1 MDGTLE
7 QAGERW
13 RLRFSRRLGHSPQ
26 KVWRAITE
34 PAHLETWFPGR
45 IVGEWVVGSK
55 LEFHGEFPTF
65 HGEVLAVED
74 GSVLEFRWG
83 PDTIR
88 LEISPRDTGCTLTLI
103 DTFDELGKAARDAAG
118 WHECLDR
125 LHDDLEGTTP
135 SAWGARWK
143 VVHPGYVEEFGPEA
157 SAIGPP
163 DAVEAGGGD
172 RG

>member
-1 MDGTLE
+1 VDGTLE

-13 RLRFSRRLGHSPQ
+13 RLRFSRQLGHSPQ

-34 PAHLETWFPGR
+34 PAHLATWFPGR
-45 IVGEWVVGSK
+45 IVGEWRVGSK

-65 HGEVLAVED
+65 HGEVLAVDD

-88 LEISPRDTGCTLTLI
+88 LEIVPRVDGCTLTLT

-118 WHECLDR
+118 WHECLDHLR
-125 LHDDLEGTTP
+125 DDLEGTTP
-135 SAWGARWK
+135 SAWGERWK
-143 VVHPGYVEEFGPEA
+143 VVHPAYVDEFGPEA
-157 SAIGPP
+157 SSIGPP
-163 DAVEAGGGD
+163 DPVQAD
-172 RG
+172 NRG

>member
-1 MDGTLE
+1 VNGVLE
-7 QAGERW
+7 QAGESW
-13 RLRFSRRLGHSPQ
+13 RLRFSRHLAHSPQ

-34 PAHLETWFPGR
+34 PEHLEAWFPGR
-45 IVGEWVVGSK
+45 IVGEWMMGSK
-55 LEFHGEFPTF
+55 LEFHGEYPTF
-65 HGEVLAVED
+65 EGEVLAIED
-74 GSVLEFRWG
+74 GSLLEFRWG

-88 LEISPRDTGCTLTLI
+88 LEIVPQGTGCTLTLT

-125 LHDDLEGTTP
+125 LEDDLEGTTP
-135 SAWGARWK
+135 VAWGARWK
-143 VVHPGYVEEFGPEA
+143 AVHAGYVEELGPEA

-163 DAVEAGGGD
+163 DPVDAGRGD

>member
-1 MDGTLE
+1 VDGVLE
-7 QAGERW
+7 QVGESW
-13 RLRFSRRLGHSPQ
+13 RLRFIRELRHPAP

-65 HGEVLAVED
+65 GGEVLEVED
-74 GSVLEFRWG
+74 GSALEFRWG

-88 LEISPRDTGCTLTLI
+88 LEIVPSGDGCTLTLT

-125 LHDDLEGTTP
+125 LGNDLDGATP
-135 SAWGARWK
+135 LAWGDRWK
-143 VVHPGYVEEFGPEA
+143 VVHPGYVKELGPEA

-163 DAVEAGGGD
+163 DPVDASGD

>member
-1 MDGTLE
+1 
-7 QAGERW
+7 
-13 RLRFSRRLGHSPQ
+13 
-26 KVWRAITE
+26 VWRAITE

-45 IVGEWVVGSK
+45 IVGEWTVGSK

-65 HGEVLAVED
+65 HGEVLAVDD

-88 LEISPRDTGCTLTLI
+88 LEILPRVNGCTLTLT

-118 WHECLDR
+118 WHECLDH

-135 SAWGARWK
+135 SAWGERWK
-143 VVHPGYVEEFGPEA
+143 VVHPAYVDEFGPEA
-157 SAIGPP
+157 SSIGPP
-163 DAVEAGGGD
+163 DPVQAD
-172 RG
+172 NRG